1 MHAADLRRWRRQ
13 FPAWLARLGTSGFP
27 EAAMA
32 TVLFLYVEVFST
44 PSGDR
49 TSVFAVNALL
59 CGSAAVSGR
68 WPRLGVA
75 GVITGLTI
83 MNAIPADQLR
93 MSTLALFIPIVSTGM
108 RGRTWLADVFSIV
121 SYLLACILTVPLSD
135 GMSEKVESVIVWGL
149 AIGLAR
155 IIGHTIDRLRRE
167 TKAHAAL
174 RFASLRRQR
183 RDIAH
188 DLHDTLAYATTTMIM
203 RAEQMKLRTDDPATQ
218 ADLDFIISTGRR
230 SVRDLRSM
238 MEALRR
244 NDPDQASGTVTM
256 WRLVT
261 IADVLDERVKE
272 LNAHGLALQVSAPKD
287 IDHLLPESIRE
298 TLGKLIVEAT
308 SNMVKHAAPGP
319 CRVIIE
325 VDENAAEA
333 VFTNLTEPGSFA
345 SDEGLG
351 LLGAAE
357 RVEALGGEFE
367 ATAASG
373 TWIVRAQLPLGG

>member
-1 MHAADLRRWRRQ
+1 MQAARLRRWRHQ
-13 FPAWLARLGTSGFP
+13 FPSWLARLGTSGFP

-32 TVLFLYVEVFST
+32 TGLFLYVEVFT
-44 PSGDR
+44 VPSGER
-49 TSVFAVNALL
+49 TFEFAVNVLI
-59 CGSAAVSGR
+59 CGAAAASGR
-68 WPRLGVA
+68 WPRLGAIGVA
-75 GVITGLTI
+75 VGLAL
-83 MNAIPADQLR
+83 MVVLPVGQLR
-93 MSTLALFIPIVSTGM
+93 MSILALFIPILSAGM
-108 RGRTWLADVFSIV
+108 RGRNWLADVFTIV
-121 SYLLACILTVPLSD
+121 SFLLACVLTLPLSD
-135 GMSEKVESVIVWGL
+135 GVSEKIESIIIWGL

-155 IIGHTIDRLRRE
+155 IVGHTIDRLRRE

-188 DLHDTLAYATTTMIM
+188 DLHDTIAYATTTMIM

-218 ADLDFIISTGRR
+218 ADLDFIITTGRR

-244 NDPDQASGTVTM
+244 NNPELDTGTVTM

-261 IADVLDERVKE
+261 ISDVLAERVKE
-272 LNAHGLALQVSAPKD
+272 LNAHGLALQVSAPAD
-287 IDHLLPESIRE
+287 IDQLLPESVRE

-319 CRVIIE
+319 CRVLIE
-325 VDENAAEA
+325 VEGDTVEA
-333 VFTNLTEPGSFA
+333 VFTNFTEPGSFT
-345 SDEGLG
+345 SEEGLG